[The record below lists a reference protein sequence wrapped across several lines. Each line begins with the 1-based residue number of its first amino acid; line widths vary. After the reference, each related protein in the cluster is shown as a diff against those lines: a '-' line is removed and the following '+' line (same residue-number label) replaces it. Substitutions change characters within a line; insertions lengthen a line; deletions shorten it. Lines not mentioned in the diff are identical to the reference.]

1 MSDFFKNVLLYP
13 RFLAGIMLGVILYVL
28 KPLAPFMK
36 KPTTAI
42 ALVGLFI
49 GIFMFIT
56 LTLRAMLG
64 YPI

>member
-13 RFLAGIMLGVILYVL
+13 RFLAGIMLGVILFIL

-36 KPTTAI
+36 NPITAI
-42 ALVGLFI
+42 ALIGFFVGGFV
-49 GIFMFIT
+49 FIT

-64 YPI
+64 FPI

>member
-13 RFLAGIMLGVILYVL
+13 RFLAGIMLGVLLFVL

-36 KPTTAI
+36 NPVTAV
-42 ALVGLFI
+42 ALIGFFVGGFV
-49 GIFMFIT
+49 FIT

>member
-1 MSDFFKNVLLYP
+1 MRDFFKNVLLYP
-13 RFLAGIMLGVILYVL
+13 RFLVGIMLGVLLFIL
-28 KPLAPFMK
+28 KPLAPFMQ

-42 ALVGLFI
+42 ALIGLFV

-64 YPI
+64 YPV

>member
-13 RFLAGIMLGVILYVL
+13 RFLAGIMLGVLLFVL
-28 KPLAPFMK
+28 KPFAHFLKNPV
-36 KPTTAI
+36 TAV
-42 ALVGLFI
+42 ALI
-49 GIFMFIT
+49 GFFVSGFVFIT

>member
-13 RFLAGIMLGVILYVL
+13 RFLAGIMLGVLLFVL

-36 KPTTAI
+36 NPVTAV
-42 ALVGLFI
+42 ALIGFFI
-49 GIFMFIT
+49 GGFAFVT